1 MRRSIR
7 AVLGAIGTV
16 IVSAAHSLL
25 LFMILISLLAV
36 WAIDLTPVYQV
47 IDTQLVSQFSQI
59 QTPQPWRIALLVL
72 PFFLL
77 DLFGVFLAK
86 RSLPTVVTCLVFA
99 PLAGLFVA
107 YMGEGGLD
115 SDIELESI
123 LVVLIVF
130 GLYALRLF
138 YARFVHR

>member
-7 AVLGAIGTV
+7 LVLGTISTV

-36 WAIDLTPVYQV
+36 WAIDLTPVYQA

-77 DLFGVFLAK
+77 DLFGVFMAK

-99 PLAGLFVA
+99 PLAGLIVA
-107 YMGEGGLD
+107 YLGEGGL
-115 SDIELESI
+115 SSGVELDSI
-123 LVVLIVF
+123 LIVLIVF
-130 GLYALRLF
+130 GLYAMRLF